1 MIFGPFFIVD
11 CSDSKL
17 VGAAA
22 AAVAAVAASTSN
34 ISSAARSSLKIEF
47 AEINHSR
54 QDSLSS

>member
-17 VGAAA
+17 VGAA